1 MLAAKFS
8 GNFLINL
15 LGVWAVSRVFEIHFK
30 SSAFYIVIAHAGPM

>member
-15 LGVWAVSRVFEIHFK
+15 LGVWAVSTVPVGIMFK
-30 SSAFYIVIAHAGPM
+30 IAS